1 MEYNFLTYRY
11 REKEKRRILYII
23 QFVFTFL
30 ILINIFCY
38 YNLINNINYLTSIK
52 KGISYLSQKKF
63 SSNVKYNKSIDLEC
77 LDSLNKFNKYIGVNI
92 DRCITIEVN
101 GEKTDASI
109 AVNDLVDYENIIKN
123 IENNHSLKIL
133 KLSPVVMNSDGKFI
147 FEISVR

>member
-52 KGISYLSQKKF
+52 KGISYLSQK
-63 SSNVKYNKSIDLEC
+63 
-77 LDSLNKFNKYIGVNI
+77 SL
-92 DRCITIEVN
+92 
-101 GEKTDASI
+101 AQ
-109 AVNDLVDYENIIKN
+109 
-123 IENNHSLKIL
+123 
-133 KLSPVVMNSDGKFI
+133 M
-147 FEISVR
+147 